1 MSSKITSLPMDSL
14 EILKKTTF
22 KVKIASVILILLILF
37 LFGMWGYRTLH
48 RNSSNCGDLS
58 DTYPNFPTISTIN
71 TSDPNYGYNLRDYYI
86 KSAFNAC
93 CAGNFKNDFV
103 NICGLKNAIKQ
114 GARCLD
120 FEIYSLNDEPIIAT
134 SSVNDYYTKETFNS
148 VDFNEAMGVV
158 SNYAFSS
165 GTCPNSGDPLILN
178 FRIMS
183 SNKPIYDKMASAL
196 YTNLSD
202 RLLGKEYS
210 YEFKGKNL
218 GAEPLNKLMGKVII
232 IVDRT
237 NPMFQQT
244 KLNEY
249 VNQASGGAFMR
260 SYTFSQVKNV
270 QDMDELVE
278 YNKKSMSIVRPDLSS
293 KNVNYSSQLMM
304 NYGCQ
309 LIGMCFQNNDNYMKY
324 YTSFFNQSNSAFVLK
339 PENLRYIPVTIP
351 VPPPQNPAYSYET
364 RVVEEDYYNFNI

>member
-1 MSSKITSLPMDSL
+1 MSSKLSSLTTDSL
-14 EILKKTTF
+14 EALKKTTL
-22 KVKIASVILILLILF
+22 KVRIGTIILILIVLLF
-37 LFGMWGYRTLH
+37 FGIWGYRTMR
-48 RNSSNCGDLS
+48 RNSANCGDLS
-58 DTYPNFPTISTIN
+58 HTYPNFPTISTIN
-71 TSDPNYGYNLRDYYI
+71 SSDPKYGYNLRDYYI
-86 KSAFNAC
+86 KSAYNAC

-134 SSVNDYYTKETFNS
+134 SSVSDYYTKETYNS
-148 VDFNEAMGVV
+148 VDFGEAMGII
-158 SNYAFSS
+158 SNYAFSNS
-165 GTCPNSGDPLILN
+165 TCPNSGDPLILN

-183 SNKPIYDKMASAL
+183 NNKPIYDKMAHEL

-202 RLLGKEYS
+202 RLLDKQYS

-218 GAEPLNKLMGKVII
+218 GAEPIKKLMGKVII
-232 IVDRT
+232 MVDRA

-270 QDMDELVE
+270 QDMDELIE
-278 YNKKSMSIVRPDLSS
+278 YNKKSMSIVRPDLSG
-293 KNVNYSSQLMM
+293 KNANGSSQLIMQ
-304 NYGCQ
+304 YGCQ
-309 LIGMCFQNNDNYMKY
+309 IIGMSFQNNDEYMKY

-339 PENLRYIPVTIP
+339 PEKLRYIPVTIP
-351 VPPPQNPAYSYET
+351 VPPEQNPEYSYAT
-364 RVVEEDYYNFNI
+364 RVVEEDFYKFNI